1 MPAAF
6 GTRTPS
12 ALAKA
17 DFDNVA
23 SAAIDAGQTLPQL
36 LIAACRRHGARP
48 AFSNFGR
55 TLSYAEIDALSAR
68 LLKASLAVGPA
79 A

>member
-36 LIAACRRHGARP
+36 LIGACRRWGDKP
-48 AFSNFGR
+48 AF
-55 TLSYAEIDALSAR
+55 TTASA
-68 LLKASLAVGPA
+68 KASDPPSPISGAP
-79 A
+79 